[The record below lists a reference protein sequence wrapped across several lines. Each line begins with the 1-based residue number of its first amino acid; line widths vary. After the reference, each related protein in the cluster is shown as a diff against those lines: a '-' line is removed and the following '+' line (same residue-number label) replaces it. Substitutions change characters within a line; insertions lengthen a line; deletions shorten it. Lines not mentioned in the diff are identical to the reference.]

1 MVSPLIV
8 VLCVLLVVGGLAT
21 GVFYVR
27 KGGDSSSIPPSPST
41 GEQISKRDFEEINS
55 MYKSRLR
62 VLRGEVDSAIEHM
75 QEKDD
80 ILNRLRRDREVC
92 ESLVKET
99 STVTSRVS
107 EWETCAESSFR
118 EILRFSG
125 EPLQS
130 PAYSEEYNQAIHDG
144 NMRIR
149 AASDLGLKERRLVVS
164 EVYANLNEMLEGMLA
179 SKDLSGRE
187 ALDASSEKLRS
198 VVGKFT
204 DCAQELDLGQNELRA
219 LVGRHRAELTA
230 RGLKGVEC
238 ESTVP
243 PSENRSITVE
253 EVRRFSDCVLRIIM
267 GDILPGSL
275 DPKREIG
282 EMIDHLDTLI
292 KTEQKTKRASISR
305 ANTIN
310 DRIVSTL
317 SEQYEAVQGDRTVS
331 KSIEM
336 DIARQRERS
345 SQMRDRIAQTDDRA
359 REEADDRVRKR
370 GSMNRLMNKSTDI
383 DEAIADT
390 ESALERNRS
399 LRRQIEN
406 DSDLN
411 STANQVQTELR
422 SRGEI
427 KELKKNLLEEFDSE
441 ANVLKEKRVTFTD
454 QKEVASTLHNS
465 LRKDED
471 RLKSALRDLKARRTK
486 ALPRHPPSH
495 YTSGHDAVEEN
506 VQKLELLK
514 RKVESR
520 TLQRSPSIKTVVT
533 PRPVPNA
540 NYDLSAIAKEHLPPL
555 IELVNIVLKFF
566 GQPELESVKE
576 ESLEALLERFDRPP
590 FALQTHLKKTRRHPK
605 DVPVFQM
612 GYHIADARVLFTT
625 KVASG
630 AADNI
635 LPVVSL
641 HLRASEPSRKI
652 LRNAFTGESRELS
665 ASKKSWSTPRFESNP
680 STAIRAYV
688 DSELSE
694 HIARANR
701 TLRPPS
707 MEGGGRAD
715 KLSPLL
721 RFYVTRRV
729 IPIYLLKAIRFVHHK
744 RNWHRRDRYVVDYSV
759 MIFLTIVLMGL
770 RMDRLALVYIVDS
783 LISMGVFAATKNR
796 RALLMPYFLLP
807 DLVIEVNDPSV
818 Y

>member
-1 MVSPLIV
+1 MIV
-8 VLCVLLVVGGLAT
+8 ILCVVLVVGGLAT

-27 KGGDSSSIPPSPST
+27 KGGPPSPTPASPSM
-41 GEQISKRDFEEINS
+41 GEQISKKDFQEINS

-62 VLRGEVDSAIEHM
+62 VLRGEVDDAIEHM

-80 ILNRLRRDREVC
+80 LLNRLRRDREVC
-92 ESLVKET
+92 EVLLKET

-118 EILRFSG
+118 EILMFSG

-164 EVYANLNEMLEGMLA
+164 EVYANLNEMLEEMLA
-179 SKDLSGRE
+179 TKDLSGRD
-187 ALDASSEKLRS
+187 ALDASSDKLRS

-204 DCAQELDLGQNELRA
+204 DCAQELDLGQSELRA

-230 RGLKGVEC
+230 RGLEAVEC
-238 ESTVP
+238 ESALR
-243 PSENRSITVE
+243 PSENQAITVE
-253 EVRRFSDCVLRIIM
+253 EVRRFSECVLRIIM
-267 GDILPGSL
+267 GNIFPGSL
-275 DPKREIG
+275 DSKRELG

-305 ANTIN
+305 ATTIN

-317 SEQYEAVQGDRTVS
+317 SEQYDAAQGDRTIS

-345 SQMRDRIAQTDDRA
+345 SQMRERIAQTEERV
-359 REEADDRVRKR
+359 REEADTLARKKA
-370 GSMNRLMNKSTDI
+370 SMNRLMSKSTDI
-383 DEAIADT
+383 DEAIAQT
-390 ESALERNRS
+390 ESALKRNGS
-399 LRRQIEN
+399 LRRQVEN
-406 DSDLN
+406 DPDLN
-411 STANQVQTELR
+411 STVDQVQTELR

-427 KELKKNLLEEFDSE
+427 KELRKNLLEEFDSE
-441 ANVLKEKRVTFTD
+441 ANMLKEKRVTFSD
-454 QKEVASTLHNS
+454 QKELASTVHSS
-465 LRKDED
+465 LRKDQD
-471 RLKSALRDLKARRTK
+471 RLKSALRDLKERKSK
-486 ALPRHPPSH
+486 ALPRYPPSH
-495 YTSGHDAVEEN
+495 YTKEDAAVEAN
-506 VQKLELLK
+506 VQKIDLLK
-514 RKVESR
+514 RRVESR
-520 TLQRSPSIKTVVT
+520 TLPRSPSIKKVVT

-540 NYDLSAIAKEHLPPL
+540 NYDLSAIAKEHLPQL
-555 IELVNIVLKFF
+555 TELVNLVLKSFE
-566 GQPELESVKE
+566 QPELDLVKE

-612 GYHIADARVLFTT
+612 GYHIADARVLFST
-625 KVASG
+625 KVAND

-652 LRNAFTGESRELS
+652 LRNTFTGEHRELS
-665 ASKKSWSTPRFESNP
+665 PSKKSWRTPRFESNP

-688 DSELSE
+688 DGELSE
-694 HIARANR
+694 HIARANGA
-701 TLRPPS
+701 LRPAS
-707 MEGGGRAD
+707 MEGGAPVH

-721 RFYVTRRV
+721 RMYFTRRM
-729 IPIYLLKAIRFVHHK
+729 IPMYLLKTMRFVHHK

-770 RMDRLALVYIVDS
+770 RMERFALVYILDS
-783 LISMGVFAATKNR
+783 LMSMGIFAATKNR
-796 RALLMPYFLLP
+796 RALMIPYFLLP
-807 DLVIEVNDPSV
+807 DLVIEATDLSV
-818 Y
+818 

>member
-27 KGGDSSSIPPSPST
+27 KGGDSSPIPAPPSM
-41 GEQISKRDFEEINS
+41 GEQISKKDFEEINS

-75 QEKDD
+75 QEKDAL
-80 ILNRLRRDREVC
+80 LNRLQRDREVC
-92 ESLVKET
+92 KSLVEET

-107 EWETCAESSFR
+107 EWEICAESSFR
-118 EILRFSG
+118 EILRLSG
-125 EPLQS
+125 EVLQS
-130 PAYSEEYNQAIHDG
+130 PAYSDEYNQAIHDG

-164 EVYANLNEMLEGMLA
+164 EVYANLNELLEGMLA
-179 SKDLSGRE
+179 TKDLPGRD
-187 ALDASSEKLRS
+187 ALDASSEKLRFA
-198 VVGKFT
+198 VGKFV
-204 DCAQELDLGQNELRA
+204 DCARELDLGQNELRA

-230 RGLKGVEC
+230 RGLEAVEC
-238 ESTVP
+238 EQA
-243 PSENRSITVE
+243 ITVE
-253 EVRRFSDCVLRIIM
+253 EVRRFSECVLRILM
-267 GDILPGSL
+267 GNIFPNNNL

-305 ANTIN
+305 ATTIN

-317 SEQYEAVQGDRTVS
+317 SEQYDAVQGDRAIS

-345 SQMRDRIAQTDDRA
+345 SQMRERIAQTEERA
-359 REEADDRVRKR
+359 RDEADTVARKRASVNRLIDKSTEIEEA
-370 GSMNRLMNKSTDI
+370 I
-383 DEAIADT
+383 DET
-390 ESALERNRS
+390 ESALKRNRS
-399 LRRQIEN
+399 LRRQIDN
-406 DSDLN
+406 DPDLN
-411 STANQVQTELR
+411 STVDQVRTELR

-427 KELKKNLLEEFDSE
+427 KELRKNLLEEFDSE
-441 ANVLKEKRVTFTD
+441 ANMLKEKRVTFSD
-454 QKEVASTLHNS
+454 QKELASTLHRS

-471 RLKSALRDLKARRTK
+471 RLKSALRDLKERRTK

-495 YTSGHDAVEEN
+495 YTKDDDAVEAN
-506 VQKLELLK
+506 VQQLDLLK

-520 TLQRSPSIKTVVT
+520 TLQRSPSIKTRVT

-540 NYDLSAIAKEHLPPL
+540 HYDLSAIAKENLPRL
-555 IELVNIVLKFF
+555 TELVNMVLKFF
-566 GQPELESVKE
+566 DQPELESVKE

-625 KVASG
+625 KVASD

-641 HLRASEPSRKI
+641 HLRASESPRKI
-652 LRNAFTGESRELS
+652 LRNAFTGATREI
-665 ASKKSWSTPRFESNP
+665 ASSKNSWRTPRFESNP

-688 DSELSE
+688 ESELSE

-707 MEGGGRAD
+707 TTVEGGGSLE
-715 KLSPLL
+715 KLNPLVRVYL
-721 RFYVTRRV
+721 TRRV
-729 IPIYLLKAIRFVHHK
+729 IPIYLLKAMRFLHHK

-759 MIFLTIVLMGL
+759 MIFFTIILMGL
-770 RMDRLALVYIVDS
+770 RMERLALVYILDS
-783 LISMGVFAATKNR
+783 LISLGIFVFTKDR
-796 RALLMPYFLLP
+796 KALLIPYFLIP
-807 DLVIEVNDPSV
+807 DLFIGTSGPSV
-818 Y
+818 